1 MDDLVLSV
9 YELNSY
15 VSDKLSSDPFLEEIW
30 VRGEVTDV
38 NLRHNTLFFVLKD
51 DAASVSCMLFD
62 CAEAIEC
69 ADAIVEGQTI
79 LVRGEIS
86 LYRKNGNYRIIVKEV
101 QQIGLGELYARFERI
116 RARLDKLGVFDEARK
131 RKLPPYPRKIAV
143 VTSAQGAAI
152 QDIRNIAQRR
162 NPQVKLVLYPVK
174 VQGPDAPADIVRGIE
189 YFNENSDA
197 DILIVG
203 RGGGSAE
210 DLAAFNEEAVVMS
223 VYRSRI
229 PVVSAVGH
237 ETDFTLCD
245 MAADLRAPTPSAAA
259 ELCIPARDDIYSHIL
274 SLREGIT
281 QRLFQILYE
290 KKAVFEQY
298 RQFLR
303 RDLLM
308 FRISHAR
315 SLADSNR
322 EFLKNAVLQLY
333 KNRKMQYNGYKG
345 AIENLSPISA
355 FERGYSVAMYRGTEL
370 RSINSVG
377 EGDEIEIILKDGSI
391 KARVIRSI
399 SNA

>member
-1 MDDLVLSV
+1 
-9 YELNSY
+9 
-15 VSDKLSSDPFLEEIW
+15 
-30 VRGEVTDV
+30 
-38 NLRHNTLFFVLKD
+38 
-51 DAASVSCMLFD
+51 
-62 CAEAIEC
+62 
-69 ADAIVEGQTI
+69 
-79 LVRGEIS
+79 
-86 LYRKNGNYRIIVKEV
+86 
-101 QQIGLGELYARFERI
+101 
-116 RARLDKLGVFDEARK
+116 
-131 RKLPPYPRKIAV
+131 
-143 VTSAQGAAI
+143 
-152 QDIRNIAQRR
+152 
-162 NPQVKLVLYPVK
+162 
-174 VQGPDAPADIVRGIE
+174 
-189 YFNENSDA
+189 
-197 DILIVG
+197 
-203 RGGGSAE
+203 
-210 DLAAFNEEAVVMS
+210 MS

-322 EFLKNAVLQLY
+322 EFLKNAVFQLY

-391 KARVIRSI
+391 KTRVIRSI